1 MKGVGQTC
9 CIGWSFSFF
18 FPSHKSPMAT
28 ALSLIKNS
36 SSVEAACGKNGPSF
50 TNCHL
55 PTQCVHS
62 LIGCC
67 LPVQSDWQTA
77 TFHFWPSSVFYDA
90 IQSSGKNLEDG
101 ASAGNDFWFPALL
114 FGTVENKQNLLT
126 FSIRFLTC
134 ALARRSFARFRRP
147 RSQSPTPIGLVRSFR
162 RRQRAKE
169 TRPGM
174 FDDY

>member
-18 FPSHKSPMAT
+18 FPRHKSPMAA

-36 SSVEAACGKNGPSF
+36 LSVEAACGKRPQF
-50 TNCHL
+50 HKL
-55 PTQCVHS
+55 PFANWMRPFINWLLLASAERLANSNLS
-62 LIGCC
+62 LLAVDC
-67 LPVQSDWQTA
+67 
-77 TFHFWPSSVFYDA
+77 FFYDA

-114 FGTVENKQNLLT
+114 FGTVENKQNLVT
-126 FSIRFLTC
+126 FSIGFLTC
-134 ALARRSFARFRRP
+134 ALARRSSARFRRP

-162 RRQRAKE
+162 RRQATKE